1 MDSKRLYQNSDQSN
15 SAQLDRALCRRLL
28 PALKEGAESEPVH
41 ITGQATVALTEDNPE
56 TGSAAA
62 PPALLV

>member
-28 PALKEGAESEPVH
+28 PALKEGAESEDDRVAPLAIAVIVH
-41 ITGQATVALTEDNPE
+41 AVTQHME
-56 TGSAAA
+56 TAS
-62 PPALLV
+62 